1 VPAPRAAA
9 HDPFSGSSWTLLSLA
24 SDAAMLWAAL
34 AAATR
39 LAPRGPIAPSATW
52 LLVALAVATI
62 ARLGMRQM
70 YGERPSRLQAL
81 DTIRESVT
89 ACAVGTLSALALAA
103 LVDPDPATT
112 SGLLAAGALGTAGV
126 TTLRLALLA
135 AQHRARARGLSGKR
149 TLIVG
154 AGWVGAQLEKRLL
167 ERPGLGL
174 HPIGFLDADPA
185 PAFRDLGASGPV
197 LGGPADLGDIAA
209 RTGVEHVIVA
219 FSSAPDSTVLP
230 VIRQVQQLG
239 LEVSVVPRLFE
250 NVNDRQWVAHVGGMA
265 LCGLPATHPR
275 SLPFTV
281 KHLIE
286 RVIATVGVVVLSPVL
301 LLLALGVRASS
312 PGPVLFRQR
321 RVGRDGQVFDI
332 LKFRTMREPAHA
344 PGAGGV
350 AAELAGAGHAP
361 GGVEGDDR
369 RTTIGTFLRR
379 SSLDE
384 LPQLFN
390 VVLGHMSLVGPRP
403 ERPEFVALFGTQVRG
418 YDDRHRVKSGMTGW
432 AQVNGL
438 RGQTSLS
445 DRIELD
451 NWYVQNW
458 SPWLDLKIVLLTP
471 LEVLRS
477 RAEALTGAAETGQAG
492 AHQTEGAAALEP
504 DAAPAGTARATAAAD
519 PASASALV

>member
-1 VPAPRAAA
+1 MPTLAFPRRSSTLRAPRAAA
-9 HDPFSGSSWTLLSLA
+9 HDPFAGTSWTLLSLV
-24 SDAAMLWAAL
+24 SDAAMLWAAVVT
-34 AAATR
+34 AIQ
-39 LAPRGPIAPSATW
+39 LAPRGPLGPGAEW
-52 LLVALAVATI
+52 LLVAFAAVTI
-62 ARLGMRQM
+62 GRLGVRQM

-81 DTIRESVT
+81 DTVRESVT
-89 ACAVGTLSALALAA
+89 ACAVGSLGALALAA

-112 SGLLAAGALGTAGV
+112 SGLLVAGGLATVGV
-126 TTLRLALLA
+126 TALRLALLG
-135 AQHRARARGLSGKR
+135 AQHRARSRGLSGKR

-154 AGWVGAQLEKRLL
+154 AGWVGAQLEQRLL

-185 PAFRDLGASGPV
+185 PAFRDLGARGPV
-197 LGGPADLGDIAA
+197 LGGPADLGEIAA

-230 VIRQVQQLG
+230 VIREVQQLG

-281 KHLIE
+281 KHLVE
-286 RVIATVGVVVLSPVL
+286 RVIASIGVAVLSPVL
-301 LLLALGVRASS
+301 LVLGLAVRASS

-332 LKFRTMREPAHA
+332 LKFRTMREA
-344 PGAGGV
+344 PHRPGGAL
-350 AAELAGAGHAP
+350 AEELAGAGHAP

-369 RTTIGTFLRR
+369 RTAIGTFLRR
-379 SSLDE
+379 TSLDE

-445 DRIELD
+445 ERIELD

-477 RAEALTGAAETGQAG
+477 RAEAMTGAAQPAE
-492 AHQTEGAAALEP
+492 
-504 DAAPAGTARATAAAD
+504 APSLAVPAEAEATAE
-519 PASASALV
+519 SASALV

>member
-1 VPAPRAAA
+1 MPAPRAAA
-9 HDPFSGSSWTLLSLA
+9 HDPFSGSSWTVLSLA
-24 SDAAMLWAAL
+24 SDAAMLWAGL
-34 AAATR
+34 AVAVH

-52 LLVALAVATI
+52 LLVALVAATI
-62 ARLGMRQM
+62 ARLGQRQM

-112 SGLLAAGALGTAGV
+112 SGLLAAGGLGTVGL

-185 PAFRDLGASGPV
+185 PAFRDLGARGPV

-286 RVIATVGVVVLSPVL
+286 RIIAVAGVAVLSPVL
-301 LLLALGVRASS
+301 LVLALAVRASS

-332 LKFRTMREPAHA
+332 LKFRTMREADRRPT
-344 PGAGGV
+344 GGL
-350 AAELAGAGHAP
+350 AAELVSAGHAP

-369 RTTIGTFLRR
+369 RTAIGTFLRR
-379 SSLDE
+379 TSLDE

-445 DRIELD
+445 ERIELD

-477 RAEALTGAAETGQAG
+477 RAEALTGSPEAEQAT
-492 AHQTEGAAALEP
+492 ADDRQAALPASPEHHP
-504 DAAPAGTARATAAAD
+504 ASTAPGAD
-519 PASASALV
+519 PASASALA